1 MNKNIS
7 LAEAWEITF
16 KKWSDEEAGTSHF
29 VYWANCGLC
38 QKFFDNTGNK
48 VKCSGCPIAQ
58 VTKHKTCD
66 RFPAYQKLLKFLGH
80 DNIHKRDK
88 IEELR
93 GQGLAWLQNIKVRH
107 EKMLSKK
114 MLAKLNIGMQVKI
127 INDKWEGDSYTP
139 CLNQVG
145 VVIDDH
151 PNASGCINIKISDSG
166 NNQSIR
172 PCDLEIVK

>member
-1 MNKNIS
+1 MNKNMS

-16 KKWSDEEAGTSHF
+16 KKWSMKDQNPNHF
-29 VYWANCGLC
+29 SSPRNCGLC
-38 QKFFDNTGNK
+38 IKFLD
-48 VKCSGCPIAQ
+48 VSRPWAKCSGCPILQ